1 MELERLQKYIARSGV
16 TSRRKAEEL
25 ILNGL
30 VKVNGIKVTELGTKV
45 DPDKDIV
52 TVDNKKISE
61 VNEHIYIKLYK
72 PEGYVTTVKDQF
84 NRKTVLDLID
94 VKERVY
100 PIGRLDYNT
109 SGLLLL
115 TNDGD
120 LANKLMH
127 PKYHIFKTY
136 IAETEGCISDESIK
150 KLKTGVVIDNYKTAP
165 AKVKLL
171 KYKDNKSVVQISIY
185 EGKNRQ
191 VRKMFDAV
199 GHSVTALKRVSFGEI
214 NLGNLTVGSWKNLSN
229 EEIQF
234 LKRNQEA

>member
-25 ILNGL
+25 IITGH
-30 VKVNGIKVTELGTKV
+30 VMVNGIKITELGTKI
-45 DPDKDIV
+45 DPEKDTV
-52 TVDNKKISE
+52 TVDNKEISE
-61 VNEHIYIKLYK
+61 INKFIYIKLYK

-84 NRKTVLDLID
+84 DRKTVLDLID
-94 VKERVY
+94 IKERIY

-127 PKYHIFKTY
+127 PKYQIYKTY
-136 IAETEGCISDESIK
+136 IAEIDGQISDESIK
-150 KLKTGVVIDNYKTAP
+150 KLRNGVIIENYKTAP
-165 AKVKLL
+165 ARVKLL
-171 KYKDNKSVVQISIY
+171 KYKENKSIVQVSIH

-191 VRKMFDAV
+191 VRKMFVAV
-199 GHSVTALKRVSFGEI
+199 GHQVRTLKRVSFGEI
-214 NLGNLTVGSWKNLSN
+214 NLEDLKVGSWKNLSN
-229 EEIQF
+229 EEIKF
-234 LKRNQEA
+234 LKRNQEE

>member
-1 MELERLQKYIARSGV
+1 MELVRLQKYIAGSGI

-30 VKVNGIKVTELGTKV
+30 VKVNGITVTELGTKI
-45 DPDKDIV
+45 DPDKDVV
-52 TVDNKKISE
+52 TVDNKIISE
-61 VNEHIYIKLYK
+61 VREHIYIKLYK

-94 VKERVY
+94 IKDRIY
-100 PIGRLDYNT
+100 PIGRLDYST

-120 LANKLMH
+120 LANKLIH
-127 PKYHIFKTY
+127 PRYHIFKTY
-136 IAETEGCISDESIK
+136 IAETEGRISDESIK
-150 KLKTGVVIDNYKTAP
+150 NLKTGVMIDSGKTAP

-171 KYKDNKSVVQISIY
+171 KYMNNKSLVQISIY

-191 VRKMFDAV
+191 VRKMLESV
-199 GHSVTALKRVSFGEI
+199 GHSVRSLKRVSFGEI
-214 NLGNLTVGSWKNLSN
+214 NLDDLTVGSWKYLSR
-229 EEIQF
+229 EEIVF
-234 LKRNQEA
+234 LKGNAES